1 MVGKL
6 SFEIVKCEWFNGV
19 HIKRTVVS
27 NRSAAYVEK
36 ARRDHKS

>member
-1 MVGKL
+1 MVAKL
-6 SFEIVKCEWFNGV
+6 SFEIVKCDWCNGV

-36 ARRDHKS
+36 ATTDHKS